1 MTIKF
6 STVLGI
12 FGSPSDRFVS
22 SGYRPPVPLE
32 KMFEDTKKVEDLTGI
47 ELVGTWHINENN
59 VDEIKKY
66 IKKYD
71 LKVSMIIPDIFA
83 QARWGN
89 GTFTSNDPKIRK
101 DAINEV
107 KKYMDIAPE
116 LGCDLL
122 DLWFGQ
128 DGYDYSFQMDYIK
141 SWNLLIDGIKECAN
155 YRKDVRLGLEY
166 KIKEPRTHCIVATVG
181 KTLLLLRE
189 INMDNVGLVLDVGHG
204 FVAYENVAE
213 SIALA
218 KMFGNKLFQLHLN
231 DNYRLWD
238 DDMMVSSVHVIEYL
252 ELLYWLKKTGY
263 NGWYSLDIYPYRE
276 NGVEAANESIGWL
289 KSMMKALENTKDS
302 EIEQVLSEGNATRS
316 MNLVRTMLLKY

>member
-1 MTIKF
+1 
-6 STVLGI
+6 
-12 FGSPSDRFVS
+12 
-22 SGYRPPVPLE
+22 
-32 KMFEDTKKVEDLTGI
+32 
-47 ELVGTWHINENN
+47 
-59 VDEIKKY
+59 
-66 IKKYD
+66 
-71 LKVSMIIPDIFA
+71 
-83 QARWGN
+83 
-89 GTFTSNDPKIRK
+89 
-101 DAINEV
+101 
-107 KKYMDIAPE
+107 
-116 LGCDLL
+116 
-122 DLWFGQ
+122 
-128 DGYDYSFQMDYIK
+128 MDYIK

-213 SIALA
+213 SIALT
-218 KMFGNKLFQLHLN
+218 KMFGDKLFQLHLN